1 MLEDADLYAVID
13 YLKSTP
19 FFLLKIR
26 KLFVQEL
33 IEEKFLS
40 LLEKNFEYFYK
51 FLDLSISIFCT
62 KKELF
67 TTSPF
72 YFSENLY
79 MTSIWSENIRDAK
92 LLASTLRVC
101 NII

>member
-1 MLEDADLYAVID
+1 MLEDADLYAIIN

-26 KLFVQEL
+26 KLFIQEL
-33 IEEKFLS
+33 VKEKFLS

-51 FLDLSISIFCT
+51 YLDIPISIFRT

-67 TTSPF
+67 ETSPF

-79 MTSIWSENIRDAK
+79 MTSIWTENIRDAK
-92 LLASTLRVC
+92 ILATMLHVR